1 MKKGSWQH
9 IYGVKIWLSD
19 GESDSGS
26 SDSEN
31 YERADLD
38 AMDDFMLKGD
48 CPDDDDGD
56 DGGSG
61 KTHSAI
67 LYLWSYYYIINKTNV
82 YSRIM
87 WGGRPGNTSCWNLR
101 NGLLRRHEWIRHTV
115 ENVFNGFLLPDS
127 WSSLQLGF
135 LFFNINKALQALEIL
150 QAWKIMGAMIMKP

>member
-1 MKKGSWQH
+1 MCLNIQFHFQSDNINRSMKKGSWQH

-19 GESDSGS
+19 AESDSGS

-61 KTHSAI
+61 KTHSVI
-67 LYLWSYYYIINKTNV
+67 LYFWTYYYILNKTNV

-87 WGGRPGNTSCWNLR
+87 WGGRPGNTSRWNLR

-115 ENVFNGFLLPDS
+115 ENVFNGFLPPDS
-127 WSSLQLGF
+127 LSSLQLGTPF
-135 LFFNINKALQALEIL
+135 YRIFIFQHK
-150 QAWKIMGAMIMKP
+150 